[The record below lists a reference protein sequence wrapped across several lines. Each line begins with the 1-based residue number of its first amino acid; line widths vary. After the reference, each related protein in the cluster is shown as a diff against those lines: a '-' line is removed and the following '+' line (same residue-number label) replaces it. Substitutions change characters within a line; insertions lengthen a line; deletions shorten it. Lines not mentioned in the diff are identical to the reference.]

1 MAAVLFEFMSHKEQV
16 LQWVPVAFCYR
27 TRKNGLFCV
36 TVVGSGIRP
45 PQVFYAMTARQAWT
59 KAYEFL
65 K

>member
-1 MAAVLFEFMSHKEQV
+1 MSHKEQV